1 MFILHYVFLPRINF
15 ALQEFAGA
23 FNLRPMCTEH
33 NWSPNKIWRTG
44 MMNPSNCMQ
53 TAVSDPALHD
63 VKPDNIELFGI
74 DHDGPVP
81 PEESSEVIVVPP
93 ACPISQEQLVA
104 LQQRVDPLR
113 TSDVFGIDLYLEGIS
128 VIGQDGV

>member
-1 MFILHYVFLPRINF
+1 
-15 ALQEFAGA
+15 
-23 FNLRPMCTEH
+23 
-33 NWSPNKIWRTG
+33 
-44 MMNPSNCMQ
+44 MQ

-128 VIGQDGV
+128 VIGQDGI